1 MSEPVLEIRN
11 LVKTFPIKSGII
23 LERVVGH
30 VQAVSDV
37 SFSIARGETLGLV
50 GESGCGKSTL
60 GRCIVRLLEP
70 TSGEIRFRGQ
80 DIARLGRNE
89 MQPFR
94 RQIQIVFQDPYASLH
109 PRMRV
114 GDIIAEPLRMLDLS
128 ESARVDRVRELLGL
142 VKLDA
147 DYAMRFPHELSG
159 GQRQRIGIARA
170 LAVEPE
176 LLVLDEPVSALD
188 VSIQAGILNLLK
200 ELQARFNLACLF
212 ISHDLSVVRH
222 LCDRVAVMYLGK
234 IVELAPRDDLYA
246 RPTHPYTRALLSAV
260 SSPKARR
267 AKQRILLT
275 GDVPNPADPPSGC
288 RFRSRCWKAGEI
300 CATTEPV
307 LAAMDGRHNLACHF
321 PND

>member
-1 MSEPVLEIRN
+1 MSESVLEIRN

-128 ESARVDRVRELLGL
+128 ESARADRVRELLGL

-200 ELQARFNLACLF
+200 ELQAKFNLACLF

-234 IVELAPRDDLYA
+234 IVELAPRDDLYM

-288 RFRSRCWKAGEI
+288 RFRTRCWKAGDI
-300 CATTEPV
+300 CATTEPA

>member
-1 MSEPVLEIRN
+1 MTAPILEVRN

-30 VQAVSDV
+30 VQAVSDI
-37 SFSIARGETLGLV
+37 SLDIARGETLGLV

-70 TSGEIRFRGQ
+70 TSGEILFQGQ
-80 DIARLGRNE
+80 DISKLPRND
-89 MQPFR
+89 MQAFR
-94 RQIQIVFQDPYASLH
+94 RHIQIVFQDPYASLH
-109 PRMRV
+109 PRMRI
-114 GDIIAEPLRMLDLS
+114 GEIIAEPLRLLDLS
-128 ESARVDRVRELLGL
+128 EKARMDRVRELLSL
-142 VKLDA
+142 VKLDT
-147 DYAMRFPHELSG
+147 DYAARYPHELSG

-170 LAVEPE
+170 LAVEPT

-188 VSIQAGILNLLK
+188 VSIQAGVLNLLK
-200 ELQARFNLACLF
+200 ELQAKFNLACLF

-234 IVELAPRDDLYA
+234 IVEIAPREELYA

-260 SSPKARR
+260 SSPRARR
-267 AKQRILLT
+267 SKQRIILT
-275 GDVPNPADPPSGC
+275 GDVPNPADPPTGC
-288 RFRSRCWKAGEI
+288 RFRTRCWKAADI
-300 CATTEPV
+300 CATTAPDLVERQ
-307 LAAMDGRHNLACHF
+307 DRHRVACHF

>member
-1 MSEPVLEIRN
+1 VNGPILEVRN

-37 SFSIARGETLGLV
+37 SLDIARGETLGLV

-70 TSGEIRFRGQ
+70 SSGEIRFRGQ
-80 DIARLGRNE
+80 DIAKLNRRE
-89 MQPFR
+89 MQPLR
-94 RQIQIVFQDPYASLH
+94 RHIQMMFQDPYASLH
-109 PRMRV
+109 PRMKV
-114 GDIIAEPLRMLDLS
+114 GDIIAEPLRLLDLS
-128 ESARVDRVRELLGL
+128 DAAKADRVRELLSL
-142 VKLDA
+142 VQLDI
-147 DYAMRFPHELSG
+147 DYAGRYPHELSG

-176 LLVLDEPVSALD
+176 LLVMDEPVSALD
-188 VSIQAGILNLLK
+188 VSIQAGVLNLLK
-200 ELQARFNLACLF
+200 ELQAKFNLACLF

-234 IVELAPRDDLYA
+234 IVELAPREELYA
-246 RPTHPYTRALLSAV
+246 QPAHPYTRALLSAV

-267 AKQRILLT
+267 AKQRIILK
-275 GDVPNPADPPSGC
+275 GDVPNPAAPPSGC
-288 RFRSRCWKAGEI
+288 RFRTRCWKVAEI
-300 CATTEPV
+300 CGTAEPP
-307 LAAMDGRHNLACHF
+307 LAAMKGTHCAACHF